1 MAFQF
6 YNPNPAG
13 RFVGDCTIRAI
24 CRLTDKDWDSVY
36 AGTTFEGFL
45 HKDMSSGNSTWGAY
59 LDRLGYVRRGLSDTC
74 PFRYTVKDFC
84 RDHPRGRFLLSLDQQ
99 QRQQNNP
106 MDFTTALQ
114 NLARQIM
121 PTGMNPEQIVRQ
133 KIQNREMTQA
143 QFEQYSQQAN
153 SIMQMLFG
161 RR

>member
-1 MAFQF
+1 MNSRFASFQQQ
-6 YNPNPAG
+6 
-13 RFVGDCTIRAI
+13 
-24 CRLTDKDWDSVY
+24 
-36 AGTTFEGFL
+36 
-45 HKDMSSGNSTWGAY
+45 
-59 LDRLGYVRRGLSDTC
+59 
-74 PFRYTVKDFC
+74 
-84 RDHPRGRFLLSLDQQ
+84 QQ

-106 MDFTTALQ
+106 MDFQAALQ
-114 NLARQIM
+114 NLARQIA